1 MAKRNAGGRPPK
13 YTSKEQIE
21 GLIEQYF
28 QDCEG
33 HILTNEQTGQPVLD
47 KWGFPV
53 YVDRHP
59 PTVTGLALA
68 LGFATRISLL
78 DYQGKAEFRDTILRA
93 KSRIEQYTE
102 ERLFDKDGANGA
114 KFSLQNNFRRW
125 KEDKGDEAKVPS
137 INIVCDIPKAAAE
150 VEQPAANAKA
160 GEAEDDAES

>member
-1 MAKRNAGGRPPK
+1 MAKRYAGGRPPK
-13 YTSKEQIE
+13 YTSKDQIE

-33 HILTNEQTGQPVLD
+33 HILINEQTGQPVLD
-47 KWGFPV
+47 KWGYPV

-78 DYQGKAEFRDTILRA
+78 DYQGKAEFRNTILRA

-125 KEDKGDEAKVPS
+125 KEDKDGDTKAPS
-137 INIVCDIPKAAAE
+137 INIVCDIPKMAAE
-150 VEQPAANAKA
+150 VEQPAADVEA
-160 GEAEDDAES
+160 GDDAES

>member
-1 MAKRNAGGRPPK
+1 MAKKKKTIGRPPK

-21 GLIEQYF
+21 GLIEDYF
-28 QDCEG
+28 KSCEG
-33 HILTNEQTGQPVLD
+33 HILTDNDGNTVYD
-47 KWGFPV
+47 KWGYPV

-78 DYQGKAEFRDTILRA
+78 DYQGKEEFCETILRA

-114 KFSLQNNFRRW
+114 KFSLQYNFKRW
-125 KEDKGDEAKVPS
+125 REDKPDEVKSPT
-137 INIVCDIPKAAAE
+137 INIVCDIPKESPQVSAPTVE
-150 VEQPAANAKA
+150 VTP
-160 GEAEDDAES
+160 DADS